1 MNARNYGCQN
11 KHGRQYVRA
20 LVYNQN
26 KVDSEEA
33 KVLFS
38 NKMLLSEDG
47 NFSIGECMRSFEMQ
61 MPVQLSTKKPI
72 LHISI
77 NPHPEDVLTDQQLS
91 DIAREYMQ
99 KLGYGD
105 QPYLVYKHTDIDRHH
120 IHIVGLRVDENGR
133 PRTTSSSIGAAS
145 KSPVNW
151 SRNITCTR
159 QRRKQGR
166 NARNLKRWTTPP
178 GT

>member
-1 MNARNYGCQN
+1 MFG
-11 KHGRQYVRA
+11 A
-20 LVYNQN
+20 LAYNQN

-38 NKMLLSEDG
+38 NRMLLSEDG
-47 NFSIGECMRSFEMQ
+47 NFSISECMRSFEMQ

-77 NPHPEDVLTDQQLS
+77 NPHPEDVLSDSQLS
-91 DIAREYMQ
+91 DIAKEYMQ

-133 PRTTSSSIGAAS
+133 PLNDKFEHRRS
-145 KSPVNW
+145 KQ
-151 SRNITCTR
+151 ITRELEKNTGFTR
-159 QRRKQGR
+159 QNERNVP
-166 NARNLKRWTTPP
+166 NARNLKGGLHRRGREAPNR
-178 GT
+178 